1 MGIHGL
7 LLREQVMLFSLPC
20 LFEVIPCVLFVLWKG
35 IGMIEENLDIKQ
47 SNDFIKALI
56 QKQSRRKLVELTQN
70 TDCSMD
76 QLARLSGVNEEVLS
90 AMINGEREITPNML
104 ARILDVYN
112 YFGEE
117 DLLFNQMVC

>member
-1 MGIHGL
+1 
-7 LLREQVMLFSLPC
+7 
-20 LFEVIPCVLFVLWKG
+20 
-35 IGMIEENLDIKQ
+35 MIEENLDIKQ

-70 TDCSMD
+70 TDCRMD

>member
-1 MGIHGL
+1 
-7 LLREQVMLFSLPC
+7 
-20 LFEVIPCVLFVLWKG
+20 
-35 IGMIEENLDIKQ
+35 MIEENLDIKQ

-56 QKQSRRKLVELTQN
+56 QKQSRRKLVDLTQN

-104 ARILDVYN
+104 ARILDVYY

>member
-1 MGIHGL
+1 MLTNHLVKKQILFPEIIIH
-7 LLREQVMLFSLPC
+7 
-20 LFEVIPCVLFVLWKG
+20 I
-35 IGMIEENLDIKQ
+35 
-47 SNDFIKALI
+47 
-56 QKQSRRKLVELTQN
+56 QN

>member
-1 MGIHGL
+1 
-7 LLREQVMLFSLPC
+7 
-20 LFEVIPCVLFVLWKG
+20 
-35 IGMIEENLDIKQ
+35 MIEENLDIKQ

>member
-1 MGIHGL
+1 
-7 LLREQVMLFSLPC
+7 
-20 LFEVIPCVLFVLWKG
+20 
-35 IGMIEENLDIKQ
+35 MIEENLDIKQ

-117 DLLFNQMVC
+117 DLLFKQMVC

>member
-1 MGIHGL
+1 
-7 LLREQVMLFSLPC
+7 
-20 LFEVIPCVLFVLWKG
+20 
-35 IGMIEENLDIKQ
+35 MIEENLDIKQ

-76 QLARLSGVNEEVLS
+76 QLARHSGVNEEVLS
-90 AMINGEREITPNML
+90 GMINGEREITPNML